1 MLVYQGQPKANPD
14 GVESV
19 TAILP
24 TKAEAGA
31 PCIVLWRKATTAS
44 TNSKSASREPPNFGN
59 FEAILEKDDNKN
71 IKFKSSTSKLEL
83 EFTGDHKTVSLSFQ
97 PENGG
102 QIQNI
107 KLTLALGDPFKTHS
121 PQSEA
126 SIFGGPVIVQNKG
139 RGNLVALVL
148 CEKDE
153 KGSQKPISVLIEWGS
168 EVAMAEIP
176 LRVQTCQ
183 SQDKDTIPD
192 HDENLCFS
200 LNSRQHH
207 FHGMVRRPRRSPPEM
222 LLQIRPQSDIKS
234 DAKPDTKSGT
244 KSNAKSDE
252 KSDEPAAW
260 QTTQSYPSLG
270 KYSNSMH
277 SIVRRSADA
286 RHTRVWNDT
295 AENDKGI
302 APSLV
307 TVTIQESGAKN
318 TSYNKGMAAAGLFV
332 SLLGVA
338 ACAAPP
344 SLSSVG
350 WAIGIIGLLL
360 AGQSGH
366 DNFHEDP
373 GKSITKVLYPRDRI
387 CRRAVGND
395 GNEIIVYR
403 AYMEGHLLKI
413 TKYFLPTA
421 GVGIHRVTSIINSPP
436 PPQGPAWEVEDMF
449 TFQFAEPQIINL
461 YRYIKIRG
469 LVPTGTNEG
478 GSGLPSHGLPSAG
491 SFVWFDINGKFLKFY
506 EAKKEGSKGQDAI
519 TRFGFGLFDPKKDN
533 EAIHHNVMSLVQGTN
548 TQLSTNI
555 AVLNLDDDHG
565 TPVVAMHNWKVSDS
579 DRIAKAERQEDVLDF
594 IKSHRRNWNWGYQWD
609 KKSGEISIIRS
620 PYHYRNDFMTQ
631 HEGTHLF
638 LPITNKE
645 WTYTS
650 MVGKDPKP
658 APTPSRR

>member
-1 MLVYQGQPKANPD
+1 MLVYQGQPKANPN

-207 FHGMVRRPRRSPPEM
+207 FHGM
-222 LLQIRPQSDIKS
+222 S

-318 TSYNKGMAAAGLFV
+318 TSYNKG
-332 SLLGVA
+332 
-338 ACAAPP
+338 
-344 SLSSVG
+344 
-350 WAIGIIGLLL
+350 
-360 AGQSGH
+360 H

-395 GNEIIVYR
+395 
-403 AYMEGHLLKI
+403 
-413 TKYFLPTA
+413 
-421 GVGIHRVTSIINSPP
+421 
-436 PPQGPAWEVEDMF
+436 AWEVEDMF

-533 EAIHHNVMSLVQGTN
+533 EAIHHNF
-548 TQLSTNI
+548 ST
-555 AVLNLDDDHG
+555 
-565 TPVVAMHNWKVSDS
+565 
-579 DRIAKAERQEDVLDF
+579 
-594 IKSHRRNWNWGYQWD
+594 
-609 KKSGEISIIRS
+609 
-620 PYHYRNDFMTQ
+620 
-631 HEGTHLF
+631 
-638 LPITNKE
+638 
-645 WTYTS
+645 WTTI
-650 MVGKDPKP
+650 M
-658 APTPSRR
+658 ALQ